1 MQCERLKAEND
12 KIKASNK
19 ILERHIAMQEKATR
33 EWANTLK
40 QVTFIHA
47 KKKSHNKHIF
57 TDHIITLCQI
67 HAYARAK
74 EIETEYL
81 KAKNDAGACI
91 TELEGR
97 KLQAEKGNV
106 VNMCT

>member
-47 KKKSHNKHIF
+47 KKNHTTNTYSL
-57 TDHIITLCQI
+57 IILLRYVRFMHTP
-67 HAYARAK
+67 
-74 EIETEYL
+74 EP
-81 KAKNDAGACI
+81 
-91 TELEGR
+91 R
-97 KLQAEKGNV
+97 KLKQNI
-106 VNMCT
+106 